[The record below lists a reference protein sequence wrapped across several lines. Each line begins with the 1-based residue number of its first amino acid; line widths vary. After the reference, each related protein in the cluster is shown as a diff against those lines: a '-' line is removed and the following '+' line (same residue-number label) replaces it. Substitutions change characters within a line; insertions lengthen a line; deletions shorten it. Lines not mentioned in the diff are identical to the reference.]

1 MSRPHC
7 VPVLLLSLSLAFA
20 GTLAF
25 VKRAVAYPKPS
36 PYPITWELKFKHST
50 PKRITVDGKAYWY
63 MTFTVTNKT
72 DEEQLFLPQF
82 DFLSRDGK
90 NYPSDK
96 GVSADVF
103 KQIRKVERNGDLQ
116 PLVEIAGPVKV
127 GEDQTKEG
135 VAIWPEPSPR
145 MGTFHI
151 FVTGLSGEAVIT
163 EHGEEKKIKDWTKIS
178 EDERKKQNV
187 MRKTLDLTFQVSG
200 DGSHP
205 DEQPAHFVKE
215 EWIMR

>member
-1 MSRPHC
+1 
-7 VPVLLLSLSLAFA
+7 LSLAIAFA

-25 VKRAVAYPKPS
+25 VKRAAAYPKPS

-82 DFLSRDGK
+82 DFFSREGK

-96 GVSADVF
+96 GVPTNVF
-103 KQIRKVERNGDLQ
+103 NQIKKVERNGDLQ
-116 PLVEIAGPVKV
+116 PLVEIAGALKV

-145 MGTFHI
+145 METFHI

-178 EDERKKQNV
+178 DAERKKQNV
-187 MRKTLDLTFQVSG
+187 MRKTLDLTFQVNG

-215 EWIMR
+215 EWVMR